1 MNGTEIV
8 AEYRLSRG
16 TLVTDVDDC
25 ALVRAESDRVV
36 LLADGVRREFH
47 VAVHGDAVF
56 VDSSIGPVRLERV
69 PVFVDPSEI
78 VAAGSLLAPM
88 PGSVVRISAAVG
100 DTVTAGQLIL
110 WLEAMKMEHTITAP
124 AAGVLT
130 ELTVTV
136 GHQVDVDA
144 VLAVVAAEG
153 DQA

>member
-1 MNGTEIV
+1 
-8 AEYRLSRG
+8 
-16 TLVTDVDDC
+16 
-25 ALVRAESDRVV
+25 
-36 LLADGVRREFH
+36 
-47 VAVHGDAVF
+47 VF
-56 VDSSIGPVRLERV
+56 VDSSLGPVRLERV

-88 PGSVVRISAAVG
+88 PGSVVRIGAAVG
-100 DTVTAGQLIL
+100 DTVTAGQPIL